1 MQALKSAAPKQD
13 PKTEK
18 DLEQVNKKLEILS
31 GTVKELDSSVIQE
44 RISASAY
51 KIAGLEAGF
60 SDMSKALFTLKK
72 EVRDALAE
80 SGSDILALKNG
91 LQALKTDSAYL
102 ESALEKLKEKA
113 AGLEKDLGPGLE
125 ELREKMASLEKLER
139 RAVRELGA
147 GLEKTFQEKFKDM
160 LAQLRTVREKLDAVT
175 EDYKLVIDK
184 RLLTLETKYSAFETF
199 SKRLDSIAKE
209 LKR

>member
-1 MQALKSAAPKQD
+1 VEKIRVNIRRK
-13 PKTEK
+13 EGCK
-18 DLEQVNKKLEILS
+18 DLPLPRYMSEGASGVDLYAAVETELMLEPQQIRAIPSGVFVEVPTGYEAQVRARS
-31 GTVKELDSSVIQE
+31 G
-44 RISASAY
+44 
-51 KIAGLEAGF
+51 
-60 SDMSKALFTLKK
+60 
-72 EVRDALAE
+72 
-80 SGSDILALKNG
+80 LALKNG